1 MWCSSNGPD
10 PAVQRGS
17 WARVTLIGL
26 SSAAALFSVVV
37 LAYQLALARVPEH
50 RATLERLLQ
59 SQTGLDVRFS
69 QLGVRWGWYGPEAV
83 FRNVQLGEPGRAHVL
98 LTAPEVTIGF
108 DAWRTMRSG
117 HLEAGRISL
126 VAPDIDLQRVG
137 SEMATPRATAASP
150 GAPIHS
156 GGRATP
162 SGRAGYGASAAPSR
176 TTPALERAHLLQRW
190 RDGRIDIEGG
200 TLRLPDPAGAPDPL
214 LLQIRRAS
222 VRRAGDEWNVFAL
235 VFLPERLGRTARV
248 AMRLEGALDRP
259 QTWSGSL
266 RFEGGRLAFAGWRDL
281 GSLAPELARY
291 VPVAGGGDVNVDL
304 DFTRGRIEKAQGNVY
319 AGGLALRSPGAS
331 SDRRLDLDRLR
342 GRWWLT
348 RHLSYWRLHVDE
360 LQLGA
365 PDDTAAADSA
375 VLTADIGDGWTH
387 GKIETAPLHSIAA
400 VGLWLAPDLDFGG
413 VKLGGIAREVSF
425 NWDDR
430 REPGRRL
437 QASARLA
444 DVSVAAPS
452 DGFVLTGMTA
462 RVSGNE
468 NEIEAGVQSDTA
480 RLQLAGATQQPL
492 EHVRVASRLRMTR
505 MATGWRIATE
515 RMELR
520 HESTRLELSG
530 TLTGGAEPE
539 LAARGKLT
547 AADVSLLQA
556 ALGTGVSQVLGN
568 VSLTGGRVERAQ
580 FEMRG
585 PLDQL
590 PYGNEGG
597 SFTGALTLQDASLS
611 GGERWPDATGVH
623 ARLEWRGSLVRAQV
637 DGGQA
642 GPFQLWS
649 ATAEWRSTGEGGMH
663 AAGQVT
669 SRMEEAMAWL
679 QAHPWLDEYAPRVQ
693 SIGLQGKARLNFNIT
708 VPAEGNPKARVVASL
723 QGARLNWASGA
734 EPIEDLT
741 GSLAFDGGRLQGST
755 LTGTWLGGPV
765 TLRLDE
771 RPDHGQTA
779 LVMQARGSMAAQ
791 QLAALA
797 AIDPRGRLAGS
808 AEWAGDLTFSPA
820 TAAQPARWRVRAD
833 STLVGVDSELPE
845 PLEKMTDG
853 TLPLHLEL
861 SGTDSVAQLRVS
873 LADRLRS
880 VLALERDATGWK
892 VERGAVTFGS
902 GVPALP
908 AQPVVLIQGRVN
920 RLDLPSYLALW
931 QQARLDPRA
940 PHFQAQLVATEMVA
954 AGRTFPEVTLTGE
967 RTDSGVELN
976 LDSERLAGVAHW
988 PAAGSAGSEP
998 AELHLTRLSIP
1009 QASEQ
1014 GQLAAVLGAVGSSAS
1029 VSVDDLIWE
1038 GRHIGQITATLVARD
1053 GLDLEDV
1060 RVSGGTH
1067 DGTGSLQCEP
1077 SMSTCR
1083 ALFTLES
1090 SDAAA
1095 TLADFGFRPDVSAA
1109 RAAVSGQLQWQPDS
1123 PRPWSATLTGRLSLN
1138 LADGQTLAAAASD
1151 ERRPRLGEAATD
1163 EAGQPT
1169 VGQLAMGQLA
1179 ARQPGA
1185 GQFAA
1190 SQPGVG
1196 QLAMGQPPGSQP
1208 AKGQPSL
1215 GQPFALLAVPALVDA
1230 MKTLQ
1235 PGGAPAHD
1243 LRFTRLDADFELAD
1257 GEASTSDLHFDG
1269 DAEILMRG
1277 RTGLLA
1283 EDYDQEVWVLKG
1295 EDRLPAAV
1303 RRFAPTPRV
1312 AAAWLT
1318 LRDLFAATGEAR
1330 PRALL
1335 HLQGSWDDPI
1345 VVSDAE

>member
-1 MWCSSNGPD
+1 MWCSFNGPN
-10 PAVQRGS
+10 PAIQRGG

-26 SSAAALFSVVV
+26 CSAAALLIVVV

-83 FRNVQLGEPGRAHVL
+83 FRNVELGEPGRPHVL
-98 LTAPEVTIGF
+98 LRAPEVTVGF

-137 SEMATPRATAASP
+137 SETATTRAVASSPLGAAAHGPHAVSVAASSR
-150 GAPIHS
+150 AP
-156 GGRATP
+156 
-162 SGRAGYGASAAPSR
+162 
-176 TTPALERAHLLQRW
+176 PAVERAHLLQRW

-200 TLRLPDPAGAPDPL
+200 SLRLPDPGGSTEPL
-214 LLQIRRAS
+214 VLQIRRAS

-248 AMRLEGALDRP
+248 VLRLDGGLDRP

-281 GSLAPELARY
+281 GGVVPELARY

-304 DFTRGRIEKAQGNVY
+304 DFTRGRIEKAQGSVY
-319 AGGLALRSPGAS
+319 AGGVALGSPNAS
-331 SDRRLDLDRLR
+331 PDRKLDVDRVR

-348 RHLSYWRLHVDE
+348 HHLSYWRLNVDE

-365 PDDTAAADSA
+365 PEDTAAADRA
-375 VLTADIGDGWTH
+375 VLTADVGDGWMR
-387 GKIETAPLHSIAA
+387 GKLEGAPVHSVAA
-400 VGLWLAPDLDFGG
+400 LGLWLAPDLD
-413 VKLGGIAREVSF
+413 LGGMQLGGTAREVSF

-437 QASARLA
+437 QASARLT

-452 DGFVLTGMTA
+452 GGFVLTGMTA

-480 RLQLAGATQQPL
+480 RLQLAGAPQQPL

-505 MATGWRIATE
+505 LGAGGWRIATE

-530 TLTGGAEPE
+530 SLTGGVEPE

-556 ALGTGVSQVLGN
+556 ALGTAVSHVLGQ
-568 VSLTGGRVERAQ
+568 VSLTGGRVERAE

-585 PLDQL
+585 PLDRL
-590 PYGNEGG
+590 PYGSEGG

-611 GGERWPDATGVH
+611 GGERWPDASGVR

-637 DGGQA
+637 DAGQA
-642 GPFQLWS
+642 GPFQLS
-649 ATAEWRSTGEGGMH
+649 DATAEWRSTGEGGMH
-663 AAGQVT
+663 ASGQVT
-669 SRMEEAMAWL
+669 SRMEEATAWL
-679 QAHPWLDEYAPRVQ
+679 QSHPGLDEYAPRAQ
-693 SIGLQGKARLNFNIT
+693 SIGLQGNARLDFNIT

-723 QGARLNWASGA
+723 QGARLNWASA
-734 EPIEDLT
+734 AVPIEDLT
-741 GSLAFDGGRLQGST
+741 GALAFDGGRLQRST

-765 TLRLDE
+765 TLTLDE
-771 RPDHGQTA
+771 RLDHGQEA
-779 LVMQARGSMAAQ
+779 LTMQARGSMAAQ

-808 AEWAGDLTFSPA
+808 ADWAGDLTFSPA
-820 TAAQPARWRVRAD
+820 TGAQPARWRVRAD
-833 STLVGVDSELPE
+833 STLVGVGSELPE
-845 PLEKMTDG
+845 PLEKAADG
-853 TLPLHLEL
+853 ALPLHLDL
-861 SGTDSVAQLRVS
+861 SGTESVAQLRVS

-880 VLALERDATGWK
+880 VLALTRTDTGWK

-908 AQPVVLIQGRVN
+908 ADPVVFIQGRVN

-954 AGRTFPEVTLTGE
+954 AGRSFPEVMLTGE

-998 AELHLTRLSIP
+998 AELHLTRLIIP
-1009 QASEQ
+1009 AATGQ
-1014 GQLAAVLGAVGSSAS
+1014 GQLAAVLAAVGGSAS
-1029 VSVDDLIWE
+1029 VSVDDLMWE
-1038 GRHIGQITATLVARD
+1038 GRHIGHVTATLVARA
-1053 GLDLEDV
+1053 GLDLDDV
-1060 RVSGGTH
+1060 RISGGTH
-1067 DGTGSLQCEP
+1067 DGTGSLQCES
-1077 SMSTCR
+1077 SMTTCR
-1083 ALFTLES
+1083 ARFTLES

-1109 RAAVSGQLQWQPDS
+1109 RAAVSGELQWQPAS
-1123 PRPWSATLTGRLSLN
+1123 QKPWPATLRGRLSLK
-1138 LADGQTLAAAASD
+1138 LADGQTREAEFADEPPSASG
-1151 ERRPRLGEAATD
+1151 PQT
-1163 EAGQPT
+1163 GQPQT
-1169 VGQLAMGQLA
+1169 G
-1179 ARQPGA
+1179 RR
-1185 GQFAA
+1185 
-1190 SQPGVG
+1190 
-1196 QLAMGQPPGSQP
+1196 AMGQPVMGQP
-1208 AKGQPSL
+1208 AMGQPVM

-1230 MKTLQ
+1230 MQPLQ
-1235 PGGAPAHD
+1235 EGKGPAHD

-1277 RTGLLA
+1277 RMGLLA
-1283 EDYDQEVWVLKG
+1283 KDYDQEVWVLKG
-1295 EDRLPAAV
+1295 EERLPAAV

-1318 LRDLFAATGEAR
+1318 LRDLFAATGQAR

-1335 HLQGSWDDPI
+1335 HLQGSWDDPV